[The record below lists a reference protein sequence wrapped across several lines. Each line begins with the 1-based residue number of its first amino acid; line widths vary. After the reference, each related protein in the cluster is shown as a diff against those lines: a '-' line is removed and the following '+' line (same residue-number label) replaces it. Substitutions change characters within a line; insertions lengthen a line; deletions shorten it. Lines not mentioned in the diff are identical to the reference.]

1 MCVKG
6 PQPFML
12 VLSGMSP
19 QSQKRRNGLHTQFFY
34 IPPRSHASRCA
45 SGNFGSGSS
54 KPCRH
59 RSYGQRRLR
68 PGTLCRRE
76 QQANAEREADSGR
89 QHALHRKEACPAA
102 IPGPLQQHP
111 RITHHLSSSDKP
123 RDRESGSNWCTIYTA
138 RPVSL
143 RYLPAHDR

>member
-1 MCVKG
+1 MRVKHVDLSMLLGTCVHRTS
-6 PQPFML
+6 QPFML
-12 VLSGMSP
+12 VLAGMSP
-19 QSQKRRNGLHTQFFY
+19 QSQKHRNGLHTQFFY

-45 SGNFGSGSS
+45 SGNFGSGSA

-89 QHALHRKEACPAA
+89 QHALHRKEVLQAA
-102 IPGPLQQHP
+102 RPGPLQQHP
-111 RITHHLSSSDKP
+111 STDNTSPFEFGQATR
-123 RDRESGSNWCTIYTA
+123 
-138 RPVSL
+138 
-143 RYLPAHDR
+143 